1 MSFIFAFPEDLLTFL
16 DLQVYL
22 LSWDLLVFLSN
33 VVLFSSVYFIIS
45 VCFVSTLT
53 ACTDSKEAVLPE
65 TTMMVSADTRP
76 EV

>member
-33 VVLFSSVYFIIS
+33 VVYFIIS
-45 VCFVSTLT
+45 VYFVSTLT

>member
-16 DLQVYL
+16 DLQVFL

-33 VVLFSSVYFIIS
+33 VVYFIIS

-53 ACTDSKEAVLPE
+53 ASTDTKEAVLPE

>member
-1 MSFIFAFPEDLLTFL
+1 M
-16 DLQVYL
+16 
-22 LSWDLLVFLSN
+22 FLSN

-65 TTMMVSADTRP
+65 TMMMVSADTRP
-76 EV
+76 EI

>member
-1 MSFIFAFPEDLLTFL
+1 MSFIFAFPEDLITFL

-22 LSWDLLVFLSN
+22 LSWDLQVFLSN
-33 VVLFSSVYFIIS
+33 VVYFIIS
-45 VCFVSTLT
+45 VYFVSTLT